1 MPAGRL
7 SSRFFVEARSLRKA
21 LMNDTMS
28 SQLQDCTRRTQE
40 IQSAFAGDAAAEDLS
55 PRAVE
60 ELKIKYLGKKG
71 LLAAL
76 METLKNLSKEERP
89 AAGKL
94 INELRQS
101 LEAGLEARRLE
112 AEARLLD
119 ASLKEH
125 KLDVS
130 LPVDVTSAS
139 GSLHPVTLMRRI
151 LLTEF
156 RKLGFTVYDG
166 PEIDLDFYNFGALN
180 FKEDH
185 PARDMQD
192 TFFIAGREQTVLR
205 THTSNIQI
213 HAMLG
218 EKPPLRII
226 APGRTYRCDS
236 DLTHTPMFH
245 QIEGFIVDEGIDM
258 GDMKGVIDHLCKSI
272 FGSDLSTRLRPSFFP
287 FVEPGAEF
295 DLQCVSCRGKGCRI
309 CKQSGWLELGGM
321 GMIHPNVF
329 EELGYDSEKYT
340 GFAFGFGIDRI
351 AMLRFQ
357 LSDLRQLFEGNQ
369 QFLGQFPT
377 YSK

>member
-1 MPAGRL
+1 
-7 SSRFFVEARSLRKA
+7 
-21 LMNDTMS
+21 MS
-28 SQLQDCTRRTQE
+28 QALQDCERRSAE
-40 IQSAFAGDAAAEDLS
+40 IQSAFAQDAAAEDLS

-60 ELKIKYLGKKG
+60 DLKVKYLGKKG
-71 LLAAL
+71 QLAAL

-89 AAGKL
+89 QAGKF

-101 LEAGLEARRLE
+101 LEKQIEAKRLQ
-112 AEARLLD
+112 AEARELD
-119 ASLKEH
+119 ASLAQH
-125 KLDVS
+125 KLDVT
-130 LPVDVTSAS
+130 LPVALSTAR

-151 LLTEF
+151 LLAEF

-166 PEIDLDFYNFGALN
+166 PEVDLDFYNFSALN
-180 FKEDH
+180 FKDDH

-192 TFFIAGREQTVLR
+192 TFFIAERDKTILR

-213 HAMLG
+213 HAMLC
-218 EKPPLRII
+218 EKPPLRVI

-245 QIEGFIVDEGIDM
+245 QIEAFIVDEGIDM
-258 GDMKGVIDHLCKSI
+258 GDMKGLIDCLCKSI
-272 FGSDLSTRLRPSFFP
+272 FGSDLSTRLRPSYFP

-295 DLQCVSCRGKGCRI
+295 DLQCVRCRGKGCRI

-321 GMIHPNVF
+321 GMIHPKVF
-329 EELGYDSEKYT
+329 EAVGYDSEKYT

-351 AMLRFQ
+351 AMLRFE

-377 YSK
+377 YS